1 MIIQV
6 IDATGRTIGTV
17 DEDNNVF
24 NLKGKK
30 LFEAKPET
38 TIKEITQKLLAD
50 LLRCE
55 T

>member
-17 DEDNNVF
+17 NGYNVL

-30 LFEAKPET
+30 IFEAKPET
-38 TIKEITQKLLAD
+38 TIKEIIKRLLAD

-55 T
+55 H